1 MSGNRIDVDER
12 EKIGVSKEREGERR
26 AKREPM
32 PIQITSMVL
41 FLLRRVTKTK
51 ISENESGYHLDRR

>member
-51 ISENESGYHLDRR
+51 ISEKESGYHLDRR